1 MANGATRYYLI
12 LAAALLFV
20 AVVLILQ
27 PYSVTSP
34 WDSYTTPARRYLDA
48 AARGDSL
55 GLSDRSSSTTAVR
68 WALDASRRQ
77 PESLAV
83 WAQHAGAWAGN
94 RRGDTA
100 EVFLGIRTSE
110 CDMVLEFIGSGK
122 GAKVA
127 RASSAC
133 FEPR

>member
-1 MANGATRYYLI
+1 MVNGRTPYYLI
-12 LAAALLFV
+12 LAAAVLFV
-20 AVVLILQ
+20 ATFLSFQ

-34 WDSYTTPARRYLDA
+34 WEVYTTPARRYLEA

-55 GLSDRSSSTTAVR
+55 GLSGRSSSTAAVR
-68 WALDASRRQ
+68 WALEAFRRQ

-100 EVFLGIRTSE
+100 EVFLGIRTSK
-110 CDMVLEFIGSGK
+110 CDMVLEFVGSG
-122 GAKVA
+122 GSAKVA